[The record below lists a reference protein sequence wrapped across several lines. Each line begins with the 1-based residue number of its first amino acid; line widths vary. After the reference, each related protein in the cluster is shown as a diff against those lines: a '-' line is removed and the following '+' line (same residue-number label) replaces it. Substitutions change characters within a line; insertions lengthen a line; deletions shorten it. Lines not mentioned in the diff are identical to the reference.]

1 MAKFS
6 EDELAIIALILDEE
20 EETRRKRKWVHQAWK
35 KRGTEGEFATL
46 YKELVDDGTKFF
58 EYFRMTEN
66 SFNLLL
72 NKLEVDIAKQ
82 DTRWRKATTPR
93 ERLAVCLRYSV
104 TGDAFNTISF
114 SYHIGHSTVQKIG
127 RETCKIIAKNLMT
140 ELLPTPTEEMW
151 KKIGTADVLLYSHPK
166 GYLETLGRYGYMSF
180 PIIGATT
187 AFVCTTN
194 AAASI
199 RGKDDLLNWFLGGFA
214 AGAMMGVWR
223 RRVMTGWNMG
233 MLFEN
238 FIIHMSTLSTR
249 QHNKHSIVVFGL
261 SNIMSTV
268 TVMLPSQKTEVIKIN

>member
-151 KKIGTADVLLYSHPK
+151 KKIGNDYQEMWNFPNCIGAIDGKHIVIQAPPNSGSMFFNYKKTFSVVLLALVGAHCNFI
-166 GYLETLGRYGYMSF
+166 TVD
-180 PIIGATT
+180 IGAY
-187 AFVCTTN
+187 
-194 AAASI
+194 
-199 RGKDDLLNWFLGGFA
+199 GKSSDGGFFQIK
-214 AGAMMGVWR
+214 AGKITTRSDTEYTSWIYL
-223 RRVMTGWNMG
+223 TKY
-233 MLFEN
+233 
-238 FIIHMSTLSTR
+238 IH
-249 QHNKHSIVVFGL
+249 
-261 SNIMSTV
+261 
-268 TVMLPSQKTEVIKIN
+268 